1 MRRTAT
7 AALLAVLVAASAV
20 STAAAAAATSTQPNA
35 TAATAQD
42 GSAYAGTHVQFDV
55 RENAVAN
62 YTVGGDTAL
71 DSVKVQSESDGGSV
85 VGGSVD
91 LSTVTSIRGSALSV
105 SASAN
110 ARAEIATEGSAS
122 MTAHD
127 NDHGILVV
135 EAGGDDQTVVAN
147 VSSGASAESESEKQV
162 EVTTENGTEGA
173 FLVVGN
179 GSVTVNDDGDV
190 AANLDGDSRLVFRA
204 YPDGKAETAEQVEA
218 HIESGTAT
226 GEVYVERQDGE
237 LVADTVSYS
246 QGTAIEAEQ
255 SAEDTVSVTVNRTR
269 EEGKVVVTSVSEAA
283 VGTVS
288 DLNVTV
294 DGEASVEASSYSELD
309 SAIGGDS
316 SKYVVEQSTSAESK
330 ANVYVALNHFS
341 ERQIEM
347 QGSDSTE
354 ETTTESTTTQS
365 DSTADSETT
374 DSGTT
379 AEETAESS
387 DGSSES
393 GGSAP
398 GFGVG
403 AALLAVVGAAL
414 YAVRQ

>member
-1 MRRTAT
+1 MKRTAT
-7 AALLAVLVAASAV
+7 AVLLAVLVAASAV

-35 TAATAQD
+35 TAATQD

-71 DSVKVQSESDGGSV
+71 DSVKVQSESDSGGV
-85 VGGSVD
+85 VSGSVD

-110 ARAEIATEGSAS
+110 ARAEIATEGSAT

-135 EAGGDDQTVVAN
+135 EAGGNDQMVVAN

-179 GSVTVNDDGDV
+179 GSVAVNDDGDV

-204 YPDGKAETAEQVEA
+204 YPDGKTETAEQVEA

-226 GEVYVERQDGE
+226 GEVYVEQQDGE

-246 QGTAIEAEQ
+246 QETAIEAEQ
-255 SAEDTVSVTVNRTR
+255 SAEDRVSVTVERAR
-269 EEGKVVVTSVSEAA
+269 EEGKIVVTSVSEAA

-294 DGEASVEASSYSELD
+294 DGEAAVEASSYSELE

-316 SKYVVEQSTSAESK
+316 SKYVVEQSSSAESK

-341 ERQIEM
+341 ERHVEM
-347 QGSDSTE
+347 QGSDSTQ
-354 ETTTESTTTQS
+354 ETTTES
-365 DSTADSETT
+365 DSTTDGEATDSETT
-374 DSGTT
+374 AGETT
-379 AEETAESS
+379 ESS
-387 DGSSES
+387 DGSGES
-393 GGSAP
+393 GGGAP
-398 GFGVG
+398 GFGAG
-403 AALLAVVGAAL
+403 AALLAVVGAVL
-414 YAVRQ
+414 YGARQR